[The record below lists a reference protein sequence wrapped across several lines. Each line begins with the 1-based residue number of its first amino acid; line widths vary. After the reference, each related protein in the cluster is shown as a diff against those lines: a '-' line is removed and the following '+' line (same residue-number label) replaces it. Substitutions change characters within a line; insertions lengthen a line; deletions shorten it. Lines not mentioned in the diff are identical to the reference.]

1 MEYLKPAAFWLTV
14 VGAIN
19 WGLVA
24 LLNLNLVTMFF
35 SAGSMIT
42 TVIYVLIG
50 LSGVYVAFTSSSKKK
65 K

>member
-14 VGAIN
+14 IGAIN

-24 LLNLNLVTMFF
+24 LLNLNVVTMFF
-35 SAGSMIT
+35 SAGSTIT

-50 LSGVYVAFTSSSKKK
+50 VSGLYVAFTGSSKKK